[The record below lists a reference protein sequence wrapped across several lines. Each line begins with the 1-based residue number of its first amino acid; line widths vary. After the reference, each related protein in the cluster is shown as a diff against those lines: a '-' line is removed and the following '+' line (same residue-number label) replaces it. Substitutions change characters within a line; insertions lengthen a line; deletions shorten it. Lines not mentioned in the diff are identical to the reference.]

1 MRETGFTFHLSFC
14 DLHSPPYDKFRITSK
29 MFLCSQKSIS
39 FATSNSLHTNLLMGS
54 PVPTLTMVLLITLY
68 NSAPNS
74 LFNKKNTCWFFFFFF
89 PFPVLWNICML
100 ENLDTVHCHIAWHGV
115 QWSALLAQ
123 FVWDRIS
130 KTPIMCSTFRSTC
143 CRGWAYEEILYS
155 GYVFLLWIKSMLYI

>member
-1 MRETGFTFHLSFC
+1 MVSLPSHTHTQAQGALERMRETGFTFHLSFC
-14 DLHSPPYDKFRITSK
+14 DLHSPPYDEFRITSK

-89 PFPVLWNICML
+89 PFSCFVKYLYAGEFRHCPLSHCLAWSSMVSTSSTVCVGQDFK
-100 ENLDTVHCHIAWHGV
+100 DTN
-115 QWSALLAQ
+115 
-123 FVWDRIS
+123 
-130 KTPIMCSTFRSTC
+130 
-143 CRGWAYEEILYS
+143 
-155 GYVFLLWIKSMLYI
+155 YVFNIQKHLL